1 MNLSHSSLAIPTE
14 TSDNNDNN
22 TVTCVEEVRKMDHRQ
37 IEQIERS
44 LRRVSEIIKQKG
56 REILTQFPI
65 TPPQFLALQWLN
77 EYGDMTI
84 GELSTKMYLAC
95 STTTDLVD
103 RMEKNELVERVKD
116 KNDRRV
122 VRIHLL
128 DKGRTIIEEVIK
140 KRQDYLEN
148 TLADFSPDQ
157 VDFLEKSL
165 HVLHEEMKA
174 TRVSQ

>member
-1 MNLSHSSLAIPTE
+1 MNSNKE
-14 TSDNNDNN
+14 
-22 TVTCVEEVRKMDHRQ
+22 
-37 IEQIERS
+37 IEQVAHIEKSIRMIADI
-44 LRRVSEIIKQKG
+44 VKQKG

-65 TPPQFLALQWLN
+65 TPPQFVALQWLH

-116 KNDRRV
+116 TNDRRV

-128 DKGRTIIEEVIK
+128 DKGATIIQEVIK
-140 KRQDYLEN
+140 KRQEYL
-148 TLADFSPDQ
+148 S
-157 VDFLEKSL
+157 
-165 HVLHEEMKA
+165 HVLKHLSIEEVNILEQNLSHLYEEMK
-174 TRVSQ
+174 RD

>member
-1 MNLSHSSLAIPTE
+1 M
-14 TSDNNDNN
+14 
-22 TVTCVEEVRKMDHRQ
+22 V
-37 IEQIERS
+37 
-44 LRRVSEIIKQKG
+44 KQKG

-65 TPPQFLALQWLN
+65 TPPQFMALQWLN

-84 GELSTKMYLAC
+84 GELSQKMYLAC

-128 DKGRTIIEEVIK
+128 TKGRTIIEEVIN

-148 TLADFSPDQ
+148 VLTNFSQDE
-157 VDFLEKSL
+157 VTFLEKSL
-165 HVLHEEMKA
+165 HVLHEEMK
-174 TRVSQ
+174 TSRVNQ